1 MEEDGSPKGKGGG
14 KSKGQGKGDGGK
26 GVVEGGKGP
35 QAEGGKGYAEGVEG
49 KGSKGN
55 DLELAPKRRA
65 APAEPDVAS
74 SSEERAPR
82 ARRSPRSA
90 GRAPRRGRSWAPE
103 RKAHRRHEGGRPHER
118 THAEAGDGDGGHRE
132 GKGSK
137 GHRLTPRCPIC
148 WRRVGSG
155 SGLSQHQYWSVQC
168 NAWKLYNMSKAQA
181 KKEDMDLLAAE
192 AGPAGRKGGGNAEKA
207 QAQAAKR
214 MQAANSKLAQEAGKW
229 IAPLRKVPDALGKV
243 LTQAQKAGE
252 RFQGTQEDL
261 DLLEE
266 LMRKAQLR
274 GDATSRTLLLD
285 KQNKDAEKAGVASTP
300 LEPLPFGGKDA
311 KLFQKQAQAAAA
323 AVRGNIRKKE
333 APARQGGGDDP
344 APKRRR
350 KCKGGA

>member
-1 MEEDGSPKGKGGG
+1 MSETAT
-14 KSKGQGKGDGGK
+14 Q
-26 GVVEGGKGP
+26 VEGTAVCRLCDCGF
-35 QAEGGKGYAEGVEG
+35 VESG
-49 KGSKGN
+49 
-55 DLELAPKRRA
+55 RA
-65 APAEPDVAS
+65 ALTGRHGP
-74 SSEERAPR
+74 
-82 ARRSPRSA
+82 A
-90 GRAPRRGRSWAPE
+90 GRAAQTLTGNLGQSVEARGFSQEETKDFYRALKE
-103 RKAHRRHEGGRPHER
+103 EKADGPGRMNYKTIR
-118 THAEAGDGDGGHRE
+118 AVLV
-132 GKGSK
+132 KK
-137 GHRLTPRCPIC
+137 LTD
-148 WRRVGSG
+148 RRVKRFASQVEVEILPK
-155 SGLSQHQYWSVQC
+155 SVLLSRGWDEATIDRFEKEHSPEYGCEVFKVPTRKLTWSEVFETVQEQLLLQEK
-168 NAWKLYNMSKAQA
+168 AINMSKAQA
-181 KKEDMDLLAAE
+181 KKEDMDLPAAE
-192 AGPAGRKGGGNAEKA
+192 AEPAGRKGGGNAEKA

-266 LMRKAQLR
+266 LMRKAQLW
-274 GDATSRTLLLD
+274 GDAASRTLLLD
-285 KQNKDAEKAGVASTP
+285 QQNKDAEKAGVASTP